1 MSVGAF
7 GDAVVLAMK
16 ASSVLLA
23 LTDVSVTAI
32 ASVVF
37 TASDASSVL
46 LEVPDVSRAPGGSA
60 NGGVVGRRTDGPTPA

>member
-23 LTDVSVTAI
+23 LTDVLVAAI
-32 ASVVF
+32 ASVAF
-37 TASDASSVL
+37 TASDASLVL
-46 LEVPDVSRAPGGSA
+46 LEVQPQESQSEHHGPHTEDAGG
-60 NGGVVGRRTDGPTPA
+60 